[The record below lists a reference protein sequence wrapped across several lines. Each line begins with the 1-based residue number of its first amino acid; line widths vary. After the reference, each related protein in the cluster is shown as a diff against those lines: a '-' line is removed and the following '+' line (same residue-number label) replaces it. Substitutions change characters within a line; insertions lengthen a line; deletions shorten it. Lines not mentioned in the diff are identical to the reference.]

1 MSFKR
6 LDTEDITLSAESII
20 APAWTGQVTTL
31 TSFYT
36 SSNQVSIGAG
46 NYYFNIYQ
54 TASNAIGAEVQFSIA
69 YGNRVGSG
77 STQINA
83 LVSGSTPSKVN
94 YGQYR
99 TLINGD
105 ENTDFNFA
113 GTTPDSIY
121 IISVERAKY
130 KESLLPGSLNLIL
143 VSGSTTLK
151 LTDDSLTNTTVTY
164 VDAGRVYN
172 IVSGS
177 NGVASTVLTTTGYTS
192 NSGSYGKFFPDI
204 GVMVLNG
211 AALIAPA
218 ASGGLAMTTLN
229 ETSGINSQINTRA
242 LYNILNTGG
251 SSISLQS
258 EETVTSN
265 YIFIRA
271 RNSEFNY
278 STNPSIITGSGEL
291 RYNVLVNTPQAY
303 FTTVGLYNDNN
314 DLVGVAKLSKPL
326 LKDFTKEALI
336 RIKLD
341 Y

>member
-6 LDTEDITLSAESII
+6 LDTEDITLSAESIV

>member
-6 LDTEDITLSAESII
+6 LDTEDITLSAESIV

-151 LTDDSLTNTTVTY
+151 LTDYSLTNTTVTY

>member
-54 TASNAIGAEVQFSIA
+54 TASNAIGAEVQFSIV

-172 IVSGS
+172 IISGS

-192 NSGSYGKFFPDI
+192 NSGSYGKFLPDI
-204 GVMVLNG
+204 GVMILNG
-211 AALIAPA
+211 AALMAPA

-242 LYNILNTGG
+242 LYNILNTSG